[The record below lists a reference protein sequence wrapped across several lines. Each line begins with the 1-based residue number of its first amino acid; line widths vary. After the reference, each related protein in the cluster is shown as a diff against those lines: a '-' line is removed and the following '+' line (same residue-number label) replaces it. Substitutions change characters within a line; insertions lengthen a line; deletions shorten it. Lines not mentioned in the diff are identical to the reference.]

1 MKLYILG
8 KGKDDKGTQLEELA
22 ADILTELKYTYVRT
36 NSIGVGGHEI
46 DV

>member
-8 KGKDDKGTQLEELA
+8 KGKDDKGTQLEELT

-36 NSIGVGGHEI
+36 NSIGVGGHEM
-46 DV
+46 